1 MSQRVEPCSPVIRY
15 PMFFISISLFN
26 RARQRPAA
34 GHNYTQQLIQG
45 ETMTGVAE
53 AHFAAGLSK
62 GEVEDDEE
70 HFKALPKTENK
81 TSGGTSDNTVEETW
95 LVSLYSTL

>member
-1 MSQRVEPCSPVIRY
+1 
-15 PMFFISISLFN
+15 
-26 RARQRPAA
+26 
-34 GHNYTQQLIQG
+34 
-45 ETMTGVAE
+45 MTGVAE